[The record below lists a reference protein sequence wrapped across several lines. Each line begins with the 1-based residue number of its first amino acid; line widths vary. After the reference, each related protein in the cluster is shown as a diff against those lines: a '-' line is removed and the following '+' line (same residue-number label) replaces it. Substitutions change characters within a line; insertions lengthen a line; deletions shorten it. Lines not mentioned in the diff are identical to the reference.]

1 MGIEFVADERDRKT
15 EGMRQERKRL
25 AKKAETQP
33 EEAAEEMNYRELEIS
48 RTALLNPDPEKAYRL
63 VNRDAKGRIGVLRG
77 LGYKIVP
84 EDAKVR
90 LVTGEK
96 IDGGQVH
103 GDLVLMETPIE
114 NYERRRSRRALD
126 ERYLRAVKRKDR
138 RSHHRSRR
146 ARVVRPIRQ
155 RRAARA
161 TRIKIVKRYDRSL
174 RT

>member
-114 NYERRRSRRALD
+114 NYERRRSAKRRRYEDQTGHEMEAAR
-126 ERYLRAVKRKDR
+126 ERINKIARDGRAVGP
-138 RSHHRSRR
+138 H
-146 ARVVRPIRQ
+146 Q
-155 RRAARA
+155 EAAFDD
-161 TRIKIVKRYDRSL
+161 TGEK
-174 RT
+174 